1 MWNIKKEMGI
11 VKTEQAKGLTLDRRR
26 RKKKKKKKDDDD
38 DDDDD
43 DDSVNVQ
50 FRFESFP

>member
-11 VKTEQAKGLTLDRRR
+11 VKTEQAKGLTLDRR
-26 RKKKKKKKDDDD
+26 KKKKKD

-50 FRFESFP
+50 FRFEFFP

>member
-11 VKTEQAKGLTLDRRR
+11 VKTEQAKGLTFDRKRKR
-26 RKKKKKKKDDDD
+26 RKKR
-38 DDDDD
+38 DDDD

>member
-1 MWNIKKEMGI
+1 MWNIEEVMGI

-26 RKKKKKKKDDDD
+26 KRRKKRDDDD
-38 DDDDD
+38 DDNYDDI
-43 DDSVNVQ
+43 VNIQ

>member
-11 VKTEQAKGLTLDRRR
+11 VKTEQAKGLTLDRR
-26 RKKKKKKKDDDD
+26 KKKKKD

>member
-11 VKTEQAKGLTLDRRR
+11 VKTEQAKGLTLDRKRKR
-26 RKKKKKKKDDDD
+26 RKKR
-38 DDDDD
+38 DDDD